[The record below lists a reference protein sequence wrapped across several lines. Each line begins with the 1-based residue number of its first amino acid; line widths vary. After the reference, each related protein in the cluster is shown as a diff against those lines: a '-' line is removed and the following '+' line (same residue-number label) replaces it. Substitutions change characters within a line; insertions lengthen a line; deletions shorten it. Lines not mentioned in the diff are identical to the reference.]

1 MGCKLCD
8 YCNPCFTIN
17 SDNSKKVIGVVFCTR
32 KVRILIKELIRAF
45 VK

>member
-8 YCNPCFTIN
+8 YCNPFFTIN
-17 SDNSKKVIGVVFCTR
+17 SDNFFRVIGVVFCTR